1 MLSWLK
7 EACTMNQKLTTKQI
21 ALIAMGVALI
31 TVCSWISIP
40 ATVPF
45 TLQTFAVCLVT
56 AVFGLR
62 MGIWAVL
69 CYILLGAVGAPVFSG
84 FKGGFGALLGTTGG
98 YIIGFLFTALIVGA
112 AVKKWGRN
120 MPVLILSMALGI
132 LLCYTFGTVW
142 FMLVYAKNSGPIGI
156 STALGWCVIPYLIPD
171 GAKIVLAALL
181 TGRLYPIM
189 KKGNLL

>member
-132 LLCYTFGTVW
+132 LLCILSVRHGLCLSMRKTAGR
-142 FMLVYAKNSGPIGI
+142 SGSAQPWAG
-156 STALGWCVIPYLIPD
+156 V
-171 GAKIVLAALL
+171 
-181 TGRLYPIM
+181 
-189 KKGNLL
+189 

>member
-132 LLCYTFGTVW
+132 LLCYTFGTAW